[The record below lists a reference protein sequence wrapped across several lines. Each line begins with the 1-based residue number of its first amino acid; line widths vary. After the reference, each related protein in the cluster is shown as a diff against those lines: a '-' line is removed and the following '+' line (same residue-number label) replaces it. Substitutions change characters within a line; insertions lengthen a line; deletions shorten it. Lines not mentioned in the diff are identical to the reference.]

1 MKTSP
6 KRTCDEVA
14 AKRKQ
19 DDAEVGRGGRRMNTE
34 GAPSNRD
41 SRGTAQNTTTKK
53 PERETQTQHDAH
65 TAPRACRALRAKRT
79 HEYQRAPGTQR
90 TTREPNLPGDV
101 SPNRRFFREADFGS
115 FFDRTFRTWV
125 QKRNVP
131 RGNAH
136 A

>member
-1 MKTSP
+1 
-6 KRTCDEVA
+6 
-14 AKRKQ
+14 
-19 DDAEVGRGGRRMNTE
+19 MNTE

-90 TTREPNLPGDV
+90 TTREPNLPGV
-101 SPNRRFFREADFGS
+101 SPWGNGRFRRCEHSPELLTDHRS
-115 FFDRTFRTWV
+115 L
-125 QKRNVP
+125 
-131 RGNAH
+131 
-136 A
+136 